1 MWGREPLA
9 FFHWIKLSFF
19 PFSLYWVGQ
28 KIVHVFHKTVWQIQV
43 NFLANP
49 IFFLRLRRRKIR
61 STWYLTQQ
69 EEASQTDPST
79 RKILK
84 RMIHTISYK
93 EGLKSDLSVRC
104 GNMEDF
110 DFFFF
115 FQYQCDDKNKNFDRS
130 NLYGREGR
138 EGWTSSYLSFKS
150 LLNIEKKSSTW
161 KERPLWLM
169 LVW

>member
-115 FQYQCDDKNKNFDRS
+115 SISVMIRIKTLTGVTFMGEKA
-130 NLYGREGR
+130 GRGEQVH
-138 EGWTSSYLSFKS
+138 TSLS
-150 LLNIEKKSSTW
+150 
-161 KERPLWLM
+161 R
-169 LVW
+169 VC

>member
-9 FFHWIKLSFF
+9 FCHWIKLSFF

-28 KIVHVFHKTVWQIQV
+28 KIVQVFHKTVWQIQV

-49 IFFLRLRRRKIR
+49 IFFLRLRRRKTR
-61 STWYLTQQ
+61 STWCLTQQ
-69 EEASQTDPST
+69 EEASQMDPST

-84 RMIHTISYK
+84 RMMHTILYK

-115 FQYQCDDKNKNFDRS
+115 FFSISAMIRIKTLTGVTFMGEKA
-130 NLYGREGR
+130 GRGER
-138 EGWTSSYLSFKS
+138 VHTSLS
-150 LLNIEKKSSTW
+150 
-161 KERPLWLM
+161 R
-169 LVW
+169 VC